1 MNDTYMGS
9 TKTGMDWSSFNWWG
23 LFLLMMG
30 VAWLGEEVGWWT
42 FNWSMVG
49 PLALVFAG
57 LMLFI
62 GRGGRK

>member
-1 MNDTYMGS
+1 MNDNYLGG
-9 TKTGMDWSSFNWWG
+9 TKATMDWSSFNWWG

-57 LMLFI
+57 IMLFI
-62 GRGGRK
+62 GRGRK

>member
-1 MNDTYMGS
+1 MNDTYLGG

-62 GRGGRK
+62 GRGRK

>member
-1 MNDTYMGS
+1 MNDTYLGGG
-9 TKTGMDWSSFNWWG
+9 TKTAMDWSSFNWWG
-23 LFLLMMG
+23 LFLLLMG

-57 LMLFI
+57 FMLFL
-62 GRGGRK
+62 GRGRK

>member
-1 MNDTYMGS
+1 MNDNYLGG
-9 TKTGMDWSSFNWWG
+9 TKATMDWSSFNWWG

-62 GRGGRK
+62 GRGRK

>member
-9 TKTGMDWSSFNWWG
+9 TKAGMDWSSFNWWG

-62 GRGGRK
+62 GRGRK